1 MGGLHWGRYIGIASV
16 MTVRLDEASTVN
28 GNDLCGLVPNE
39 KLFRPA
45 PKPRPYWNG
54 PTEVRTGFVIF

>member
-1 MGGLHWGRYIGIASV
+1 MLLSASAYTRSMRV
-16 MTVRLDEASTVN
+16 MTVRLDEVSTVN